1 MEKSKKI
8 YLVNIVLFSLACIL
22 LWMRHINSPLLNA
35 ILQEDGPIE
44 NSQAVLYFLSSIG
57 FILIHIK
64 NSKNWWYLALALLL
78 FFLAGE
84 EISWGQRLLN
94 IATPAWELK
103 HNVQSEM
110 NLHNI
115 NGIHQHV
122 RMVGVLFCIFYLI
135 ITPFL
140 NEYFVKARDFI
151 AKLRLPLYPIW
162 GELVMIIGISVI
174 IYDRRIL
181 LEKDFQ
187 MTEIAELFISIG
199 MFFFFLSEYWFTSN
213 AKSRT
218 FSIFIYTFSPICIIL
233 GIYFGL
239 LHTTWP
245 V

>member
-1 MEKSKKI
+1 M
-8 YLVNIVLFSLACIL
+8 NIVLFSLACIL

-122 RMVGVLFCIFYLI
+122 RIM
-135 ITPFL
+135 
-140 NEYFVKARDFI
+140 A
-151 AKLRLPLYPIW
+151 
-162 GELVMIIGISVI
+162 
-174 IYDRRIL
+174 
-181 LEKDFQ
+181 
-187 MTEIAELFISIG
+187 
-199 MFFFFLSEYWFTSN
+199 
-213 AKSRT
+213 
-218 FSIFIYTFSPICIIL
+218 SIFIIAYFILVPIL
-233 GIYFGL
+233 SRYFGAFREFL
-239 LHTTWP
+239 TR
-245 V
+245 